1 MIYINMTTKE
11 RLKEFV
17 SKQGLGQNAFEKKVG
32 IAVGYLASKSVSVTS
47 DTIEKVIENFPNLN
61 LDWLMTGKG
70 EMLKNTGTMT
80 GSNQGD
86 GNKIEYKNSGN
97 VGVGNTVNVTLS
109 ESGTQKIIKPDGSVE
124 LTSIGSNDDASDKLQ
139 RENEALKEKIS
150 HLMDNMQLKDEL
162 IASLRDTIDLLKH
175 KQ

>member
-1 MIYINMTTKE
+1 MTTKE
-11 RLKEFV
+11 RLKELI

-97 VGVGNTVNVTLS
+97 VGVGNTVYVTLP

>member
-1 MIYINMTTKE
+1 MDVNSRIRQFLKKMKITVQTFESSIGKTNGYIAHTKSPTAGVLAE
-11 RLKEFV
+11 I
-17 SKQGLGQNAFEKKVG
+17 AKV
-32 IAVGYLASKSVSVTS
+32 YP
-47 DTIEKVIENFPNLN
+47 DLN
-61 LDWLMTGKG
+61 LDWLITGEG
-70 EMLKNTGTMT
+70 DMLKNSGTMT

-86 GNKIEYKNSGN
+86 GNKIEYKNGGN
-97 VGVGNTVNVTLS
+97 VGVGNTVNVTLP

-124 LTSIGSNDDASDKLQ
+124 LTSIGSNGDASDKLQ

-162 IASLRDTIDLLKH
+162 IASLRDTIELLKH

>member
-1 MIYINMTTKE
+1 MTTKE

-17 SKQGLGQNAFEKKVG
+17 SIQGLGQNAFEKKVG

-97 VGVGNTVNVTLS
+97 VGVGNTVNVTLP